1 MVGCDVE
8 MRCLGLSLYSSMIVI
23 LDKLCESE
31 DGTGGDEGAISR
43 RVNDHAPGKRIP
55 KII

>member
-1 MVGCDVE
+1 M
-8 MRCLGLSLYSSMIVI
+8 GLSLYSSMIVI

-31 DGTGGDEGAISR
+31 DGTGGDEGAIGR
-43 RVNDHAPGKRIP
+43 GVNDHAPGKRIP